1 VDTVEIIITLLFWG
15 GFFFLLGKFM
25 FDLWR
30 P

>member
-1 VDTVEIIITLLFWG
+1 VNAIEIIITLLFWG

>member
-1 VDTVEIIITLLFWG
+1 LTTIEIIITLLFWG

>member
-1 VDTVEIIITLLFWG
+1 LDTVEIIITLLFWG